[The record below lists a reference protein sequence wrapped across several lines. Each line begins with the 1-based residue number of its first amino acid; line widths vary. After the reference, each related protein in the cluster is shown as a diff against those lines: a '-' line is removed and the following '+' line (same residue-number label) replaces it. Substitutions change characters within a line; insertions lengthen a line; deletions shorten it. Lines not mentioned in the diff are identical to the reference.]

1 MTNPHDLASD
11 NHAGIHPTLLQAI
24 IDANRGHALAYGEDK
39 YTKEA
44 EEKIKALFGPEVQ
57 SFFVFNGTAANT
69 LALTQMC
76 KPYQAILTT
85 SMSHINTSECGAPE
99 KFGGFKLITVN
110 TPDGKLTPE
119 LLKHSFEHQNNP
131 HHNHI
136 KILSLTQITE
146 LGTCYTKDEL
156 IALVKIAK
164 QQNCYVYID
173 GARLSNAAAHL
184 QMPIAEWTTDIGID
198 MLNFGGTK
206 NGMLFGEAV
215 VILNPALQVDFEFI
229 RKQGMQLASKH
240 RFIAAQYNAMLTN
253 NLWLKIAEHSNTM
266 AGLLAKYLSQI
277 EEITILH
284 PVEGNMLFVKFPEN
298 IIKSLQQYSF
308 FHYRNGAARLVTS
321 FDTTEKDI
329 IDFIEKIKSSLS
341 KG

>member
-11 NHAGIHPTLLQAI
+11 NHAGIHPALLSAI
-24 IDANRGHALAYGEDK
+24 ADANHGHALAYGEDK
-39 YTKEA
+39 QTQEA
-44 EEKIKALFGPEVQ
+44 EEKLKELFGPQTQ

-69 LALTQMC
+69 LALTHMC
-76 KPYQAILTT
+76 KSYQAVLTT
-85 SMSHINTSECGAPE
+85 SISHINTNECGAPE
-99 KFGGFKLITVN
+99 NFGGFKLITVD
-110 TPDGKLTPE
+110 TPNGKLTPE
-119 LLKHSFEHQNNP
+119 LLKKSFDRQNNP

-136 KILSLTQITE
+136 KVLSLTQITE

-184 QMPIAEWTTDIGID
+184 QIPIAEWTTDIGID

-215 VILNPALQVDFEFI
+215 VILNPELQVDFEFV

-240 RFIAAQYNAMLTN
+240 RFIAAQYNAILTN
-253 NLWLKIAEHSNTM
+253 DLWLNIGKHSNAM
-266 AGLLAKYLSQI
+266 ASLLAKYLLQI
-277 EEITILH
+277 DEITLLH
-284 PVEGNMLFVKFPEN
+284 PVQGNMLFVKFPEN
-298 IIKSLQQYSF
+298 IIQPLQQYCF
-308 FHYRNGAARLVTS
+308 FHSLNGTARLVTS
-321 FDTTEKDI
+321 YDTTENDI
-329 IDFIEKIKSSLS
+329 IGFIKKIKECLLIS
-341 KG
+341 